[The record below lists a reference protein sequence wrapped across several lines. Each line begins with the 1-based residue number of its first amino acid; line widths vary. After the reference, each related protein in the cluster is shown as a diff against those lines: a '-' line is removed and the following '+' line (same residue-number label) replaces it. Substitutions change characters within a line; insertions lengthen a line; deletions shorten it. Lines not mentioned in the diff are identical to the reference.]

1 MTITRYIYS
10 KNIYTLVIEGTLWN
24 VPKLKKQMFL
34 IKICDI
40 ILLEKTENSII
51 GNEITWLILH
61 VNAKCTLKW
70 LMSELNTGRKF
81 I

>member
-1 MTITRYIYS
+1 MAITRYIYS

-51 GNEITWLILH
+51 GNEII
-61 VNAKCTLKW
+61 
-70 LMSELNTGRKF
+70 
-81 I
+81 